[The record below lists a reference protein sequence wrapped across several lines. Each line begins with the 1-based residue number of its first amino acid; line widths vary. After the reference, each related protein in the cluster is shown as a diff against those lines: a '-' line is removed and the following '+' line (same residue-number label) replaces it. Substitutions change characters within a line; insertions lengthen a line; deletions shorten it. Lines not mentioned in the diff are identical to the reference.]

1 MKRAF
6 FVCLFLCLTTAFL
19 LSQSNPFSLIKSA
32 IVASPISASQ
42 ADPKA
47 QAKIL
52 ESYGKLPLSFEANHG
67 QTDAR
72 VKFLSRTGSYTLFLT
87 GDEAVMALSGKK
99 MNEAKMAG
107 AAHSLRSGVAAAK
120 AGGVLRMKLRNT
132 NPAVK
137 VTGMD
142 ALAGT
147 SNYFIGNDPAKW
159 RTNVPTYAKVKYEG
173 IYSGI
178 DLIYYGNQRQL
189 EYDFIVGPG
198 ADPHRIAFDV
208 RGAKRIRRDEHG
220 DLVLKVGEGEIRWH
234 KPLVYQEKDGV
245 RQDIAARYAITD
257 TGRVGFMLAKYDAS
271 SPLYIDPLI
280 YSTYLGGSG
289 FDFGLGIAVDRSG
302 NAYVMGST
310 SSRNFPTMDPLQ
322 ATYGGGDSDAF
333 VTKINSKGSALVYST
348 YLGGSG
354 NDTNPINAGLYWGG
368 IAVDSMGN
376 AYVTG
381 GTDSIDFPVTPDAF
395 QTTCGGTCYSNA
407 FVTKINPKGSALVY
421 STYLGGSHFDLGFG
435 IAVDS
440 AGNAYVTGDANA
452 GFPTTPGA
460 FQTTGSGAFV
470 TKINPKGSAL
480 VYSTYLG
487 GSLGGSGGYGIAVDR
502 SGNAY
507 VVGATNSTDF
517 PTMHPLQRTCDGC
530 PTYNDA
536 FVAKFNATG
545 SALVY
550 STYLGGSN
558 SNIGSG
564 IAVDRWGNAY
574 VTGFTDSTDFPT
586 MNPLQATFGG
596 DQDIFV
602 AEINPTGSALVYS
615 TYLGGSKSDIGSGI
629 AVDSSGNAYV
639 TGYTASP
646 NFPTMNPLQPALG
659 GLANAFVAKIAS
671 PVTFA
676 SLIKLVEQFDTKP
689 DVAAIMV
696 FTLELAQW
704 AESVHAAKLADALLD
719 AFIDEV
725 TEQSGKSLTAAQ
737 AAILIQYAKALMMPT

>member
-1 MKRAF
+1 
-6 FVCLFLCLTTAFL
+6 
-19 LSQSNPFSLIKSA
+19 
-32 IVASPISASQ
+32 
-42 ADPKA
+42 
-47 QAKIL
+47 
-52 ESYGKLPLSFEANHG
+52 
-67 QTDAR
+67 
-72 VKFLSRTGSYTLFLT
+72 
-87 GDEAVMALSGKK
+87 
-99 MNEAKMAG
+99 
-107 AAHSLRSGVAAAK
+107 
-120 AGGVLRMKLRNT
+120 
-132 NPAVK
+132 
-137 VTGMD
+137 
-142 ALAGT
+142 
-147 SNYFIGNDPAKW
+147 
-159 RTNVPTYAKVKYEG
+159 
-173 IYSGI
+173 
-178 DLIYYGNQRQL
+178 
-189 EYDFIVGPG
+189 
-198 ADPHRIAFDV
+198 
-208 RGAKRIRRDEHG
+208 
-220 DLVLKVGEGEIRWH
+220 
-234 KPLVYQEKDGV
+234 
-245 RQDIAARYAITD
+245 
-257 TGRVGFMLAKYDAS
+257 
-271 SPLYIDPLI
+271 
-280 YSTYLGGSG
+280 
-289 FDFGLGIAVDRSG
+289 
-302 NAYVMGST
+302 
-310 SSRNFPTMDPLQ
+310 
-322 ATYGGGDSDAF
+322 
-333 VTKINSKGSALVYST
+333 
-348 YLGGSG
+348 
-354 NDTNPINAGLYWGG
+354 
-368 IAVDSMGN
+368 
-376 AYVTG
+376 
-381 GTDSIDFPVTPDAF
+381 
-395 QTTCGGTCYSNA
+395 
-407 FVTKINPKGSALVY
+407 
-421 STYLGGSHFDLGFG
+421 
-435 IAVDS
+435 
-440 AGNAYVTGDANA
+440 
-452 GFPTTPGA
+452 
-460 FQTTGSGAFV
+460 V

-487 GSLGGSGGYGIAVDR
+487 GSLGDSGSGIAVDS

-507 VVGATNSTDF
+507 ITGGTYSTDF